1 MMAQLTHSRVREHA
15 HIGMS
20 ITISTNDESIS
31 LTVSSVINQF
41 SLGTKLF
48 VIPNNG
54 WTNLAICK
62 EIFVSSFDNK
72 VVFDLR
78 RNMFVV
84 ELLANV
90 LANAC
95 KVVGMDMKLDN
106 GKVGTEVTRNNIQLC
121 IT

>member
-1 MMAQLTHSRVREHA
+1 
-15 HIGMS
+15 
-20 ITISTNDESIS
+20 
-31 LTVSSVINQF
+31 
-41 SLGTKLF
+41 
-48 VIPNNG
+48 
-54 WTNLAICK
+54 
-62 EIFVSSFDNK
+62 
-72 VVFDLR
+72 
-78 RNMFVV
+78 MFVV